1 MTAVLPLSGKCLLVP
16 AGPPVSGLASGSR
29 DLRENVLNLTT
40 GTPGDGLT
48 GRLSTFW
55 RLQFLGWGLFFVLDL
70 MNRLLTYRNVPMAIV
85 VSLVV
90 VPCLV
95 ALSGGLRVIY
105 DWQKIDKRLTARS
118 VAVIILLS
126 AGAAAIAVAV
136 GFFTRQ
142 LFDWNIPQWTLL
154 EQVAVPWFH
163 YVLALS
169 GWSLCY
175 FWIHAEIA
183 QEAEHRHVVRAE
195 AEALRLELEE
205 LRLQLDPHFLFNALN
220 GVAEEIPEH
229 PEAALSM
236 LRDLTGYLRHSLEGI
251 HQTVVTVDAEVGGL
265 AAYLGVQ
272 KARFGERLRT
282 AVHVDH
288 AAGARRI
295 ASFLLQPLVENAVK
309 HGRRDNGLEINVD
322 IHAIGDSL
330 QVEISNTGLLEPV
343 AGARRR
349 RPGIGLANVR
359 RRLELHYPGRHN
371 FTLTGSDG
379 KVVATLMLEGEPCSG
394 S

>member
-1 MTAVLPLSGKCLLVP
+1 M
-16 AGPPVSGLASGSR
+16 SGLGASGSGI
-29 DLRENVLNLTT
+29 LRANLLNLTT
-40 GTPGDGLT
+40 GTAGKGLID
-48 GRLSTFW
+48 RLPVFW
-55 RLQFLGWGLFFVLDL
+55 RLQLLGWALFFVLDL
-70 MNRLLTYRNVPMAIV
+70 MNRLLTYRNAAMAIV

-95 ALSGGLRVIY
+95 ALSGGLRAIY
-105 DWQKIDKRLTARS
+105 ASQKIDKRLTAHS
-118 VAVIILLS
+118 MGLIVMLS
-126 AGAAAIAVAV
+126 AGAAAIAVAI
-136 GFFTRQ
+136 GFVTRQ
-142 LFDWNIPQWTLL
+142 LFDWDIPQWTVL
-154 EQVAVPWFH
+154 EQLAVPWFH
-163 YVLALS
+163 YVLALA

-175 FWIHAEIA
+175 FWIHAELA
-183 QEAEHRHVVRAE
+183 QKEEHQHAVRAE

-251 HQTVVTVDAEVGGL
+251 HQTVVTVDDEIGGIS
-265 AAYLGVQ
+265 AYLGVQ
-272 KARFGERLRT
+272 KARFGERLKT
-282 AVHVDH
+282 AIHVEH
-288 AAGARRI
+288 AAGRRHI

-309 HGRRDNGLEINVD
+309 HGRRDNGLDIHVD
-322 IHAIGDSL
+322 IHVIGASIK
-330 QVEISNTGLLEPV
+330 VEISNTRTLDPP

-359 RRLELHYPGRHN
+359 RRLDLHYPGRHT
-371 FTLTGSDG
+371 FMLAGSDN
-379 KVVATLMLEGEPCSG
+379 KVMATLMLEGEPCSG